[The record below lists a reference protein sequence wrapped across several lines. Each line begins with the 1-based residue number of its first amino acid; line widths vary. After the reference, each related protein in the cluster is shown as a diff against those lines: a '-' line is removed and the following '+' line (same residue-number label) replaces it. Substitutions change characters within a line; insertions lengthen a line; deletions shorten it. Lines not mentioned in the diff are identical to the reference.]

1 LTPMSDKS
9 QLSVNATMTQVA
21 AAGRRKRLMRWGA
34 ALAAALVLTIVIV
47 AWSLGS
53 RSGAVSYQ
61 TQPVRRGDLA
71 ITVVATGAL
80 QATNQVQVG
89 SELSG
94 IIVSLKADYNDAVKV
109 GQPLAYLDDSK
120 YRAAVARS
128 RAELAAAKAN
138 HKETLATR
146 QAQEKKLARQ
156 RKTRELTE
164 NKLPS
169 QEDLE
174 QTEADL
180 ERAMAA
186 VDAAAAAIDKAL
198 ATLNSD
204 ETDLK
209 KTVIYSPINGI
220 VLSRDVEVGQTVAA
234 SLQAPVLFTLAEDL
248 RHMELQ
254 VDVDEA
260 DVGQIQAGQS
270 AEFTV
275 DAYPD
280 RNFEAQIIQ
289 VRYGAQTTEGVVT
302 YKSVLRV
309 ENPELLLRPGMTAT
323 ATIAVLTIEKT
334 LLVPSAALRF
344 APAQPSQ
351 KAKRQGGLVGALM
364 PRPRF
369 SRANRPAGEE
379 DLEKSKPAQVWILK
393 ENQPAAVAVKV
404 DASDGAITAV
414 TSPDLKE
421 GLAVI
426 VYAVTPK
433 E

>member
-1 LTPMSDKS
+1 MLDKTE
-9 QLSVNATMTQVA
+9 LSVNATMTQVA
-21 AAGRRKRLMRWGA
+21 AAGRRKRLIRWGA
-34 ALAAALVLTIVIV
+34 ALAAALVTTIVIV
-47 AWSLGS
+47 AWSLGG
-53 RSGAVSYQ
+53 RGGAIAYQ

-71 ITVVATGAL
+71 ITVVATGNL

-94 IIVSLKADYNDAVKV
+94 ILVALKADYNDTVKV

-128 RAELAAAKAN
+128 KAELASAKAN
-138 HKETLATR
+138 HKEALATR

-180 ERAMAA
+180 ERAVAG
-186 VDAAAAAIDKAL
+186 VEAAAAAIEKAQ
-198 ATLNSD
+198 ATLQSD

-260 DVGQIQAGQS
+260 DVGQVQPGQS

-280 RNFEAQIIQ
+280 RTFQAQITQ

-309 ENPELLLRPGMTAT
+309 ENPDLLLRPGMTAT
-323 ATIAVLTIEKT
+323 VNIAVLKIENT

-344 APAQPSQ
+344 TPEQLSQ
-351 KAKRQGGLVGALM
+351 KPKREGGIVNALM
-364 PRPRF
+364 PRMPFKR
-369 SRANRPAGEE
+369 SRKMAG
-379 DLEKSKPAQVWILK
+379 DDTQEKNSKTQLWILK
-393 ENQPAAVAVKV
+393 ENQPAAVAVEV
-404 DASDGAITAV
+404 GATDGAITAV
-414 TSPDLKE
+414 SSPNSDLKE
-421 GLAVI
+421 GMPVI
-426 VYAVTPK
+426 LYAITPK

>member
-1 LTPMSDKS
+1 MLEKS
-9 QLSVNATMTQVA
+9 EISVSETMTRVA
-21 AAGRRKRLMRWGA
+21 VAGRRKRLVRWGA
-34 ALAAALVLTIVIV
+34 AAGAGLILVIVIAV
-47 AWSLGS
+47 WGLGS
-53 RSGAVSYQ
+53 RDGAVAYH

-71 ITVVATGAL
+71 LTVVATGNL

-94 IIVSLKADYNDAVKV
+94 IIVSLKADYNDAVQQ

-128 RAELAAAKAN
+128 KAELASAKASY
-138 HKETLATR
+138 KEAVATR

-156 RKTRELTE
+156 RKTRALTE

-180 ERAMAA
+180 ERAIAA
-186 VDAAAAAIDKAL
+186 VDAAVAAIDKAQ
-198 ATLNSD
+198 ATLQSD
-204 ETDLK
+204 EADLK

-248 RHMELQ
+248 RRMELQ

-260 DVGQIQAGQS
+260 DVGQIQPGQS
-270 AEFTV
+270 AAFTV

-280 RNFEAQIIQ
+280 REFAAQITQ

-302 YKSVLRV
+302 YKSVLQV
-309 ENPELLLRPGMTAT
+309 ENPDLLLRPGMTAT
-323 ATIAVLTIEKT
+323 ATINVLTVAKA
-334 LLVPSAALRF
+334 LLVPNAALRF
-344 APAQPSQ
+344 APVQNAEKP
-351 KAKRQGGLVGALM
+351 KREGGLVSALM

-369 SRANRPAGEE
+369 SRASRPADEE
-379 DLEKSKPAQVWILK
+379 TSEKDKQGRVWILK
-393 ENQPAAVAVKV
+393 ENQPVELPVTVEAT
-404 DASDGAITAV
+404 DGAITAV

-421 GLAVI
+421 GVPVI
-426 VYAVTPK
+426 LYAVTPR

>member
-1 LTPMSDKS
+1 MPDKTL
-9 QLSVNATMTQVA
+9 LSVKETMTQVA
-21 AAGRRKRLMRWGA
+21 EAGRRKRLVRRGA
-34 ALAAALVLTIVIV
+34 AAGATLAGLIVIAALG
-47 AWSLGS
+47 LGGGN
-53 RSGAVSYQ
+53 GAVGYQ
-61 TQPVRRGDLA
+61 TQPVRRGDLS
-71 ITVVATGAL
+71 ITVVATGNL

-94 IIVSLKADYNDAVKV
+94 IIVSLNADYNDTVQA
-109 GQPLAYLDDSK
+109 GQPLARLDDSK

-128 RAELAAAKAN
+128 RAELASAKAN
-138 HKETLATR
+138 HKEALATR

-164 NKLPS
+164 GKLPS

-186 VDAAAAAIDKAL
+186 VDAAAAAIEKAQ
-198 ATLNSD
+198 ATLQSD

-234 SLQAPVLFTLAEDL
+234 SLQAPVLFSLAEDL

-260 DVGQIQAGQS
+260 DVGQIQPGQS
-270 AEFTV
+270 AAFTV

-280 RNFEAQIIQ
+280 RSFEANIVQ
-289 VRYGAQTTEGVVT
+289 VRFGAQTTEGVVT

-309 ENPELLLRPGMTAT
+309 ENPDLLLRPGMTAT
-323 ATIAVLTIEKT
+323 ATIAVLTIEKA
-334 LLVPSAALRF
+334 LLVPNSALRF
-344 APAQPSQ
+344 TPTQPSQ
-351 KAKRQGGLVGALM
+351 KPKREGGLVSALM

-369 SRANRPAGEE
+369 SRASRPVGDEE
-379 DLEKSKPAQVWILK
+379 PAKSGKGQVWILR
-393 ENQPAAVAVKV
+393 ENQPVAVTV
-404 DASDGAITAV
+404 QSGATDGALTV
-414 TSPDLKE
+414 VNSPELNE
-421 GLAVI
+421 GMPVI
-426 VYAVTPK
+426 VYTVTAK

>member
-1 LTPMSDKS
+1 MSDET

-21 AAGRRKRLMRWGA
+21 ATGRRKRLIRWGA
-34 ALAAALVLTIVIV
+34 ALGATLVMTMVIAV
-47 AWSLGS
+47 WSLGG
-53 RSGAVSYQ
+53 RNGAVVYQ

-71 ITVVATGAL
+71 ITVVATGNL

-94 IIVSLKADYNDAVKV
+94 ILVSLKADYNDTVQV

-128 RAELAAAKAN
+128 RAELASAKAN
-138 HKETLATR
+138 HKEALATR
-146 QAQEKKLARQ
+146 QVQERKLARQ

-164 NKLPS
+164 GKLPS

-180 ERAMAA
+180 ERAVAL
-186 VDAAAAAIDKAL
+186 VDAAAAAIEKAQ
-198 ATLNSD
+198 ATLQSD

-270 AEFTV
+270 AAFTV

-280 RNFEAQIIQ
+280 RTFEAKIIQ

-302 YKSVLRV
+302 YKSVLRL
-309 ENPELLLRPGMTAT
+309 ENPDLLLRPGMTAT
-323 ATIAVLTIEKT
+323 ATIAVQTFEKA
-334 LLVPSAALRF
+334 LLVPNAALRF
-344 APAQPSQ
+344 TPAQP
-351 KAKRQGGLVGALM
+351 KPKPKREGGLVSALM

-369 SRANRPAGEE
+369 ARSSRGAGEE
-379 DLEKSKPAQVWILK
+379 IEKGVQPHVWILK
-393 ENQPAAVAVKV
+393 ENQPTSVAVETV
-404 DASDGAITAV
+404 ATDGALTVVA
-414 TSPDLKE
+414 SPDLIE
-421 GLAVI
+421 GLPVI
-426 VYAVTPK
+426 IYAITPK

>member
-1 LTPMSDKS
+1 LTPMSDKT

-21 AAGRRKRLMRWGA
+21 AVGRRKRLMRWGA
-34 ALAAALVLTIVIV
+34 ALGAALVITIVIV

-53 RSGAVSYQ
+53 RNGAVSYQ

-71 ITVVATGAL
+71 ITVVATGNL

-94 IIVSLKADYNDAVKV
+94 ILVSLKADYNDTVQV

-120 YRAAVARS
+120 YRSAVARS
-128 RAELAAAKAN
+128 RAELASARAN
-138 HKETLATR
+138 HKEALATR
-146 QAQEKKLARQ
+146 QVQEKKLARQ

-164 NKLPS
+164 GKLPS
-169 QEDLE
+169 QEELE
-174 QTEADL
+174 QAEADL
-180 ERAMAA
+180 ERAAAA
-186 VDAAAAAIDKAL
+186 VDASAAAIEKAR

-260 DVGQIQAGQS
+260 DVGQIQTGQP

-280 RNFEAQIIQ
+280 RDFEARITQ

-309 ENPELLLRPGMTAT
+309 ENPDLLLRPGMTAT

-334 LLVPSAALRF
+334 LLVPNAALRF
-344 APAQPSQ
+344 APAQPAQ
-351 KAKRQGGLVGALM
+351 KTKRQGGLVGALM

-369 SRANRPAGEE
+369 SRASRPAGEAE
-379 DLEKSKPAQVWILK
+379 PGKGSPAQVWILK
-393 ENQPAAVAVKV
+393 ENQPAPVVV
-404 DASDGAITAV
+404 DVGATDGAITAV
-414 TSPDLKE
+414 ASPDLKE
-421 GLAVI
+421 GMAVI

>member
-1 LTPMSDKS
+1 MSDKN
-9 QLSVNATMTQVA
+9 QLSVKETMTQVA
-21 AAGRRKRLMRWGA
+21 AAGRRKRLVRWGM
-34 ALAAALVLTIVIV
+34 AAAAAMAAILVLI
-47 AWSLGS
+47 AWTLGGKD
-53 RSGAVSYQ
+53 GAVVYH

-71 ITVVATGAL
+71 ITVVATGNL

-94 IIVSLKADYNDAVKV
+94 IIVSLNADYNDIVRQ
-109 GQPLAYLDDSK
+109 GQPLAHLDDSK

-128 RAELAAAKAN
+128 RAELASAKAN
-138 HKETLATR
+138 HKEALATR
-146 QAQEKKLARQ
+146 QAWEKKLARQ

-164 NKLPS
+164 GKLPS

-180 ERAMAA
+180 ERATAA
-186 VDAAAAAIDKAL
+186 VDAAAAAIEKAR
-198 ATLNSD
+198 ATLDSD
-204 ETDLK
+204 EADLK

-248 RHMELQ
+248 RRMELQ

-260 DVGQIQAGQS
+260 EVGQVRPGQS
-270 AEFTV
+270 ANFTV

-280 RNFEAQIIQ
+280 RTFEAQITQ

-302 YKSVLRV
+302 YRSVLQV
-309 ENPELLLRPGMTAT
+309 ANPDLLLRPGMTAT
-323 ATIAVLTIEKT
+323 ATIAVVTIEKA
-334 LLVPSAALRF
+334 LLVPNAALRF
-344 APAQPSQ
+344 TPSQ
-351 KAKRQGGLVGALM
+351 PTQKPKREGGLVGALM

-369 SRANRPAGEE
+369 GRPSRPDGDAPPDKGP
-379 DLEKSKPAQVWILK
+379 PAQVWVLK
-393 ENQPAAVAVKV
+393 ENQPVAVSV
-404 DASDGAITAV
+404 VAGATDGAV
-414 TSPDLKE
+414 TVVSAPELKE
-421 GLAVI
+421 GQPVI
-426 VYAVTPK
+426 VYAAPPK

>member
-1 LTPMSDKS
+1 
-9 QLSVNATMTQVA
+9 MTRVA
-21 AAGRRKRLMRWGA
+21 AAGRRRRLIRWAAGA
-34 ALAAALVLTIVIV
+34 GVASIITAVLF
-47 AWSLGS
+47 AWSLGG
-53 RSGAVSYQ
+53 RNGTVDYH
-61 TQPVRRGDLA
+61 TQPVRRGDLML
-71 ITVVATGAL
+71 TVVATGNL

-94 IIVSLKADYNDAVKV
+94 IIVSLRADYNDTIQK

-128 RAELAAAKAN
+128 KAELASAKASY
-138 HKETLATR
+138 KEALATR

-156 RKTRELTE
+156 RKTRALTE

-180 ERAMAA
+180 ERAIAA
-186 VDAAAAAIDKAL
+186 VDAAVAAIEKAQ
-198 ATLNSD
+198 ATLQSD
-204 ETDLK
+204 EADLG

-260 DVGQIQAGQS
+260 DVGQIQPGQS
-270 AEFTV
+270 ASFTV

-280 RNFEAQIIQ
+280 RNFAAQITQ

-302 YKSVLRV
+302 YKSVLQV
-309 ENPELLLRPGMTAT
+309 ENPDLLLRPGMTAT
-323 ATIAVLTIEKT
+323 ATINVLTIEKA
-334 LLVPSAALRF
+334 LLVPNTALRF
-344 APAQPSQ
+344 TPVQRTEKP
-351 KAKRQGGLVGALM
+351 KREGGLVSALM

-369 SRANRPAGEE
+369 SRPSRSADDESPDKTKQARI
-379 DLEKSKPAQVWILK
+379 WILK
-393 ENQPAAVAVKV
+393 ENRPEAVTVTVEAT
-404 DASDGAITAV
+404 DGAITAV
-414 TSPDLKE
+414 TSPDLKV
-421 GLAVI
+421 GMPVI
-426 VYAVTPK
+426 LYTVTPK